1 MGIFDFLK
9 KKTQPSPYGA
19 ALKIQGPEYLRKH
32 LVQKDNT
39 VQLPL
44 KWKDRQRTWTGQLVS
59 AAGGSYFELYYHGKC
74 DNDRILGTNDSILR
88 VVAVSLNDGEEI
100 VVFDNTRHGWD
111 GYIGDAY
118 SEQEDFERKAVN
130 KFTSSYGTLQFR
142 IYMQATYNHGT
153 ESELMQEAENGHVTL
168 MDGSMVA
175 VQDAFDNAF
184 DVVSIYAVDENDR
197 IFEIVSEE
205 LA

>member
-9 KKTQPSPYGA
+9 KKIQPVPNVA

-32 LVQKDNT
+32 LARKDDA

-59 AAGGSYFELYYHGKC
+59 AGGGTYFELYYHGKC
-74 DNDRILGTNDSILR
+74 DIDRILAANDGILK
-88 VVAVSLNDGEEI
+88 VVAVSLNDGEEV

-111 GYIGDAY
+111 GYIGDTY

-142 IYMQATYNHGT
+142 IYLQVTYNHGA
-153 ESELMQEAENGHVTL
+153 ESELMQEAKNGHLTL

-175 VQDAFDNAF
+175 IQDAFDNAF